1 VNGGQTRPSRFRD
14 RREVFILKAGPEP
27 IIQSVNRPV
36 PTRDVVREADVPLSE
51 HEQRLLEQME
61 RALYEDDP
69 KLAST
74 LRGSDM
80 RRRARRRFGLAA
92 IGFLIGVALLLAG
105 VVSQVWP
112 VSVLGFVQMLV
123 SVTYVV
129 SWWGKAPT
137 ADPTA
142 EGATGPRPAR
152 KASKGR
158 SSGSFMDNVEERWR
172 RRRDENGL

>member
-1 VNGGQTRPSRFRD
+1 M
-14 RREVFILKAGPEP
+14 
-27 IIQSVNRPV
+27 
-36 PTRDVVREADVPLSE
+36 PLSE

-74 LRGSDM
+74 LRGSDV
-80 RRRARRRFGLAA
+80 RRRQRRRFGLAA

-105 VVSQVWP
+105 VVSQIWP

-129 SWWGKAPT
+129 SWWGRAPSDGMSGAETPGSAPT
-137 ADPTA
+137 AKR
-142 EGATGPRPAR
+142 GR
-152 KASKGR
+152 KTSKAKSG
-158 SSGSFMDNVEERWR
+158 GSFMDSVEERWR

>member
-1 VNGGQTRPSRFRD
+1 M
-14 RREVFILKAGPEP
+14 
-27 IIQSVNRPV
+27 
-36 PTRDVVREADVPLSE
+36 PLSE

-74 LRGSDM
+74 LRGSDL
-80 RRRARRRFGLAA
+80 RRRQRRRFGLAA
-92 IGFLIGVALLLAG
+92 VGFLIGVALLLAG
-105 VVSQVWP
+105 VVSQIWP
-112 VSVLGFVQMLV
+112 VSVLGFIQMLV

-137 ADPTA
+137 PDNVA
-142 EGATGPRPAR
+142 GAQPGASRP
-152 KASKGR
+152 SGGR
-158 SSGSFMDNVEERWR
+158 SSKSRSKSSFMDNVEERWR

>member
-1 VNGGQTRPSRFRD
+1 M
-14 RREVFILKAGPEP
+14 AGPEP
-27 IIQSVNRPV
+27 ILQSLNHSV

-74 LRGSDM
+74 LRGSDV

-137 ADPTA
+137 ADPT
-142 EGATGPRPAR
+142 TGDAPPSRPAR

>member
-1 VNGGQTRPSRFRD
+1 
-14 RREVFILKAGPEP
+14 
-27 IIQSVNRPV
+27 
-36 PTRDVVREADVPLSE
+36 VPLSE

-74 LRGSDM
+74 LRGSDV
-80 RRRARRRFGLAA
+80 RRRQRRRFGLAA

-105 VVSQVWP
+105 VVSQIWP

-129 SWWGKAPT
+129 SWWGRAPT
-137 ADPTA
+137 AEAQGTAPTTKR
-142 EGATGPRPAR
+142 GR
-152 KASKGR
+152 KASNAK

>member
-1 VNGGQTRPSRFRD
+1 
-14 RREVFILKAGPEP
+14 
-27 IIQSVNRPV
+27 
-36 PTRDVVREADVPLSE
+36 
-51 HEQRLLEQME
+51 ME

-105 VVSQVWP
+105 VVTQIWP
-112 VSVLGFVQMLV
+112 LSVLGFVQMLV

-137 ADPTA
+137 VV
-142 EGATGPRPAR
+142 EVTGPPNPSSRSGR
-152 KASKGR
+152 KVSKGR
-158 SSGSFMDNVEERWR
+158 ANGSFMDNVEERWR